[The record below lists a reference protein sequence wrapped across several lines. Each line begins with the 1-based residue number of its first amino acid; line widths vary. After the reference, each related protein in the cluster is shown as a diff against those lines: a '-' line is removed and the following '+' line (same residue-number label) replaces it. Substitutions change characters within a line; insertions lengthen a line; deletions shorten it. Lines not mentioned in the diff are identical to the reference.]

1 MKLSVIGLGKLGAPL
16 AGVLAWRGH
25 EVVGVDLYPAPV
37 EAINAGRAPVSEP
50 RLQEM
55 LDQAEGRLRATVDI
69 ADAVS
74 ASEMTFIIVPT
85 PSGPDGTFVLDHVL
99 PAVQAVGEA
108 LAAKAASGDLSR
120 HVVVITSTVMP
131 GSTGGPIRQALEAAS
146 GLRVGVEIGL
156 CYSPEF
162 IALGTVVR
170 DLLNPDLILVG
181 ESDPEAGIR
190 LGDLLSEVVLTDPP
204 VRRMSLV
211 NAELAKI
218 SVNTYVTTKISYA
231 NMLAEICEQLPGAD
245 VEVVTD
251 AIGLD
256 TRIGTKYLRGA
267 MAYGG
272 PCFPR
277 DNIAFAR
284 LARSVGT
291 RADIAEATD
300 DVNRR
305 QVQRVIDR
313 IVGAVEPGARVA
325 VLGLAYKPDTP
336 VVDESPGVAV
346 AEGLVV
352 ADLAVGVFDPLATDG
367 ARKVLGDRVTYHD
380 DAWAAVDGAAAVV
393 LATPWPEFAKLS
405 FAPVDAGGPML
416 VVDCWRLLESDHAAG
431 SAVVHIGVG
440 PALHEP

>member
-1 MKLSVIGLGKLGAPL
+1 MRLSVIGLGKLGAPL
-16 AGVLAWRGH
+16 AAVFAARGH
-25 EVVGVDLYPAPV
+25 DVVGVDLSEAAV
-37 EAINAGRAPVSEP
+37 QAINEGRAPVSEP

-55 LDQAEGRLRATVDI
+55 IDDAGGRLRATLDI
-69 ADAVS
+69 AEAVA
-74 ASEMTFIIVPT
+74 ASEMTFVLVPT

-99 PAVQAVGEA
+99 PAVEAIGKA
-108 LAAKAASGDLSR
+108 LATKWVDEPDVR

-131 GSTGGPIRQALEAAS
+131 GSTDGPIRQALEAAS
-146 GLRVGVEIGL
+146 GLRVGGEVGL

-181 ESDPEAGIR
+181 ESDPDAGTR
-190 LGDLLSEVVLTDPP
+190 LGDLLSDVVSTDPP
-204 VRRMSLV
+204 VQRMGLV

-231 NMLAEICEQLPGAD
+231 NMLAEMCEQLPGAD
-245 VEVVTD
+245 VEVVTQ

-256 TRIGTKYLRGA
+256 TRIGSKYLRGA

-277 DNIAFAR
+277 DNVAFAQ

-300 DVNRR
+300 SVNRR
-305 QVQRVIDR
+305 QVTRIVDR
-313 IVGAVEPGARVA
+313 IASALAPGANVA

-346 AEGLVV
+346 AD
-352 ADLAVGVFDPLATDG
+352 ALAAAGFHVTVFDPLANES
-367 ARKVLGDRVTYHD
+367 ARRVLGDRVTYHD
-380 DAWAAVDGAAAVV
+380 DARRAIRGCDAVV
-393 LATPWPEFAKLS
+393 LATPWPELRELDF
-405 FAPVDAGGPML
+405 DRAGDQSPL
-416 VVDCWRLLESDHAAG
+416 FVVDCWRMIDASRSAAD
-431 SAVVHIGVG
+431 VVQIGVG
-440 PALHEP
+440 PAPQG